1 MSQPSRR
8 LRTRRA
14 FTLIE
19 VMACVL
25 VLGLGL
31 LAATALI
38 FYGLRLARGAQG
50 KSLGMAT
57 AMTVLSDPKPLA
69 TDPTLSPSANAKKTS
84 DDTSGYLNGLWVV
97 RKETDAVALDGATG
111 KRFAVT
117 VTVDVYEADGGAP
130 CASANRRIIK
140 RLP

>member
-1 MSQPSRR
+1 MIPP
-8 LRTRRA
+8 RTLFGRRA
-14 FTLIE
+14 ITLIE

-38 FYGLRLARGAQG
+38 LYGLRLARSAQA
-50 KSLGMAT
+50 KSLGIAT

-69 TDPTLSPSANAKKTS
+69 TDSTMSPDGAT
-84 DDTSGYLNGLWVV
+84 TTGYLNGLWVE
-97 RKETDAVALDGATG
+97 RKEADAESLDGLPLASA
-111 KRFAVT
+111 KRVAVT
-117 VTVDVYEADGGAP
+117 VTVDVYEVNGGAC

>member
-1 MSQPSRR
+1 
-8 LRTRRA
+8 
-14 FTLIE
+14 
-19 VMACVL
+19 MACVL

-38 FYGLRLARGAQG
+38 FYGLRLARSAQA

-69 TDPTLSPSANAKKTS
+69 TDATFSPDGAT
-84 DDTSGYLNGLWVV
+84 TSGYLNGLWIE
-97 RKETDAVALDGATG
+97 RKEADAVALDGATG
-111 KRFAVT
+111 KRVAVT
-117 VTVDVYEADGGAP
+117 VTVDVYEVNGGAL

>member
-1 MSQPSRR
+1 MSLPYH
-8 LRTRRA
+8 LRSDGRRA

-97 RKETDAVALDGATG
+97 RKESDAADLDATG
-111 KRFAVT
+111 KRVAVT
-117 VTVDVYEADGGAP
+117 VTVDVYKVNGGTP
-130 CASANRRIIK
+130 CASASRRIIK